1 MQAHSLRRT
10 LPLTLFAAALAAG
23 AAEAQYRRAFVTSVS
38 GPGNFATWT
47 DATPGAT
54 GLDAADSI
62 CQARA
67 AAAGHP
73 EPAAFRAW
81 LSDTLDDAWCRVQGS
96 TGRRDTGCDGSALPG
111 AGPWARTGD
120 DVPWA
125 ADLDALTG
133 ATGPLVPLDR
143 DEFGN
148 PIPVETVL
156 WTATDELGR
165 GIDPFTGNFCAD
177 WTSASAQQLTAAG
190 TSDATRPAWTVE
202 YVTSCDALR
211 PLICLETGA
220 ATAQPPVAEIVP
232 AALAF
237 VTEARGSGDFGSWP
251 QAGGASGVAAA
262 DAICRAEAA
271 AAKLPHPQ
279 SFVALV
285 STAAQPVRDRIPTG
299 LAWTRLDGVGVAG
312 GRADLFDGSLR
323 APISLTSTG
332 RYLPDSPEGEDAVW
346 TGTAADGSGIS
357 GLDCLGWTSA
367 SVDEMALSGEP
378 QTAAASWTDGHP
390 TYCLAE
396 LPIRCLS
403 TVPLLMFENFE
414 NGTLHRWTVVA
425 D

>member
-1 MQAHSLRRT
+1 MPVHSLRRT
-10 LPLTLFAAALAAG
+10 LPLTFLAVALAAG
-23 AAEAQYRRAFVTSVS
+23 AAQAQYRRAFVTSVA
-38 GPGNFATWT
+38 GPGNFAAWP
-47 DATPGAT
+47 DAAAGTT

-81 LSDTLDDAWCRVQGS
+81 LSDTLDDAWCRVQGR
-96 TGRRDTGCDGSALPG
+96 TGRRDGGCDGGALPG

-120 DVPWA
+120 DVLWA
-125 ADLDALTG
+125 ADLESLTG

-143 DEFGN
+143 DEFGD
-148 PIPVETVL
+148 PIAAETVL
-156 WTATDELGR
+156 WTATDEFGR
-165 GIDPFTGNFCAD
+165 GIDPFTGNYCAD
-177 WTSASAQQLTAAG
+177 WTSGSAQQLAAAG

-202 YVTSCDALR
+202 YATSCDAPR
-211 PLICLETGA
+211 PLICLETGPA
-220 ATAQPPVAEIVP
+220 AAQPPVAEIVP

-237 VTEARGSGDFGSWP
+237 VTEARGTGDFGSWP

-285 STAAQPVRDRIPTG
+285 STGSQSIRNRIPTG
-299 LAWTRLDGVGVAG
+299 LAWTRLDGVAVAS
-312 GRADLFDGSLR
+312 GRADLFDGALR
-323 APISLTSTG
+323 APISLTPTG
-332 RYLPDSPEGEDAVW
+332 RYLPDSPAGEDAVW
-346 TGTAADGSGIS
+346 TGTAADGSGIA
-357 GLDCLGWTSA
+357 GFDCRGWTDASA
-367 SVDEMALSGEP
+367 DEMALAGEP

-390 TYCLAE
+390 AYCLAE

-414 NGTLHRWTVVA
+414 NGTLHRWTVAA